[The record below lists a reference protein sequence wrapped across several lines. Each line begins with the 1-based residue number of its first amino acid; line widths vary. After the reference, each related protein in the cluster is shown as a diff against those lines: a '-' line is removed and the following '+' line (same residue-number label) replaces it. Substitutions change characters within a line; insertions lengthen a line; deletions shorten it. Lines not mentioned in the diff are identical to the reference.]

1 MKNKKLGLLL
11 TLAASTVL
19 ASCGSKNSF
28 VNNGSDPVVKI
39 DDKGDYS
46 NLNLQKFY
54 LDLKEANGGSKALEV
69 LLEKLIG
76 YEYADQ
82 IKNNSFQPTVKDSTG
97 AEVFNVK
104 QYRTL
109 AALKEDVNDFFKDVV
124 EGTTYTDSKTGKFDA
139 DAYREHIED
148 TYDYDK
154 LTSNNNTSEWISDE
168 SLLTAL
174 QYNYDKYIED
184 EVLPT
189 LYEQYFYEDYVLGSS
204 TYQKQ
209 FANQYAFT
217 FESLKIDNYTT
228 VENSAWTESLIRD
241 VKAIST
247 QENAKSDFSFKSDY
261 SFVTFNSDNDLLVLD
276 TTANA
281 VKYYVIA
288 NTEDVETIYTKFYN
302 RELKEVTKT
311 TAAVEALLTSATPKW
326 TWNSTT
332 KCDSTFFK
340 EVEEVLIARKLFNID
355 HEVAMARNYDFKND
369 EYYSYTET
377 KKTEA
382 SGYVTTYSNSGLRSI
397 KEGAKQSKIT
407 AQRTKY
413 YTEKDTYTKSNYSNY
428 LPSAITALRGTT
440 AKELMTNL
448 YNVNGENYLLPQK
461 DNMSSPVYLDG
472 DYYYICKVYNWYGLY
487 ETNGA
492 IYDRNSKYKSVP
504 DYQAA
509 AYREGY
515 YYTYVLSNNVYKA
528 ETDANGKAIKHSTL
542 DNQEIIDLCQASV
555 SSIVSSSMKTE
566 AVVELL
572 EKYGLEINDEDV
584 YDYIKGQYPDYFD
597 TDK

>member
-1 MKNKKLGLLL
+1 MKNKKLNLLL

-19 ASCGSKNSF
+19 ASCGTENSF
-28 VNNGSDPVVKI
+28 VQKGSDPVATLDSDGK
-39 DDKGDYS
+39 YS
-46 NLNLQKFY
+46 NLNLQDFY
-54 LDLKEANGGSKALEV
+54 IQLKESSGGSKALEV

-82 IKNNSFQPTVKDSTG
+82 IKNGTFAKTVKDSTG
-97 AEVFNVK
+97 SDVFNVR

-109 AALKEDVNDFFKDVV
+109 DALKEDVNDFFKDIVD
-124 EGTTYTDSKTGKFDA
+124 GTGYTDNDGKFDA
-139 DAYREHIED
+139 DAYKDHIED
-148 TYDYDK
+148 SYDYEK
-154 LTSNNNTSEWISDE
+154 LSANDGTSNWISDA
-168 SLLTAL
+168 SLLTSL
-174 QYNYDKYIED
+174 KYNYDQYIED
-184 EVLPT
+184 EVLPD

-228 VENSAWTESLIRD
+228 AENSAWTESLIRD
-241 VKAIST
+241 VKAVST
-247 QENAKSDFSFKSDY
+247 QANADSSFTFKTDY

-276 TTANA
+276 ATASA
-281 VKYYVIA
+281 VNYYVIA
-288 NTEDVETIYTKFYN
+288 NTDAVEDIYNKFYD
-302 RELKEVTKT
+302 RELKEVTNT
-311 TAAVEALLTSATPKW
+311 TSEVATLLTSATPKW
-326 TWNSTT
+326 SWNAST
-332 KCDSTFFK
+332 KCDTTFFK

-377 KKTEA
+377 KKSEA

-407 AQRTKY
+407 AQQTKY
-413 YTEKDTYTKSNYSNY
+413 YTEKDTYTKSNYTDN
-428 LPSAITALRGTT
+428 LPTAITNLRGTT

-448 YNVNGENYLLPQK
+448 YEVNDENYLLPQK

-487 ETNGA
+487 LTSGN

-515 YYTYVLSNNVYKA
+515 YYEYELNNNVYKA
-528 ETDANGKAIKHSTL
+528 KTDADGKAIKNSTL
-542 DNQEIIDLCQASV
+542 ENQEIIDLCQASV
-555 SSIVSSSMKTE
+555 SNIVSSSMKTE

-584 YDYIKGQYPDYFD
+584 YTYIESQYPDYFD
-597 TDK
+597 EED